1 MQRYNF
7 QFTGQR
13 FYRIEGGRLAGQLR
27 DVAYQATTTDF
38 WGSMRVV
45 GGPQTYVLG
54 GAFNC
59 GKAQPGQVAR
69 SATAARWR
77 CSRAS
82 TSSTPSRRRVD
93 EQLVASAG
101 RRREGAGRLQ
111 RRRAGRLRGG
121 ELEANLRWAN
131 NSLTTNGAMRS
142 RQVVVVSFVDGGAG
156 MAAGTVARTGNPD
169 VEELV
174 AASEQAAHD
183 AGPAEDAVP
192 LIASGPAGER
202 RQVPATGTPTRG
214 DLDRGVRRVR
224 AGAGGGLR
232 RRPRPRRPAVRLR
245 RALHDHDLPR
255 HLDGPAAAAR
265 PAHRPGRAQR
275 QEHHY
280 SRSVWAGVGTRD
292 FRDVSV
298 ADLAADVER
307 RLGWA
312 QRRVE
317 PAAGRYETVLPPSAV
332 SDLMLYAYWTMEA
345 RDADEGRNVYAAR
358 AAATASATG
367 WPSLPLTLRSDPH
380 EPGLEACPF
389 QVVSGSSGSA
399 SVFDNGMATPAVDW
413 ISGGVLTN
421 LIRPRAWALKT
432 TAPATAAVD
441 NLVLEQPGA
450 TASLDEMVAATDRG
464 LLLTT
469 LWYIR
474 EVDPQTLL
482 LTGLTRDG
490 VFLVEGGEVT
500 GAVNNFRFNESPVDL
515 LGRITEVGR
524 TERTLPREWSDWFT
538 RAAMPAVRVP
548 GLQHEQR
555 QPGQLSRV
563 ARRAPGSSFTHP
575 TAPLPQQSHPH
586 RRFHQVSAV
595 PPTAPRKP

>member
-1 MQRYNF
+1 MSSWSRPQDVV
-7 QFTGQR
+7 
-13 FYRIEGGRLAGQLR
+13 EKALAASSA
-27 DVAYQATTTDF
+27 D
-38 WGSMRVV
+38 
-45 GGPQTYVLG
+45 
-54 GAFNC
+54 
-59 GKAQPGQVAR
+59 GQVAFVVE
-69 SATAARWR
+69 
-77 CSRAS
+77 
-82 TSSTPSRRRVD
+82 SS
-93 EQLVASAG
+93 
-101 RRREGAGRLQ
+101 
-111 RRRAGRLRGG
+111 
-121 ELEANLRWAN
+121 EANLRWAN
-131 NSLTTNGAMRS
+131 NSLTTNGSMRS
-142 RQVVVVSFVDGGAG
+142 RRVVVVSFVDGGAG

-174 AASEQAAHD
+174 AASEQAARD

-192 LIASGPAGER
+192 LVSEAP
-202 RQVPATGTPTRG
+202 P
-214 DLDRGVRRVR
+214 
-224 AGAGGGLR
+224 GAGDWDADPAETSIGVFRDFAPALGEAFGGARDRDELLFGYAEHDMSTTYLGTSTGLR
-232 RRPRPRRPAVRLR
+232 LR
-245 RALHDHDLPR
+245 HDQ
-255 HLDGPAAAAR
+255 
-265 PAHRPGRAQR
+265 PGGRV
-275 QEHHY
+275 ELNGKSGDM
-280 SRSVWAGVGTRD
+280 SRSVWSGVGTRD
-292 FRDVSV
+292 FTDVSV
-298 ADLAADVER
+298 AGLVADVQR
-307 RLGWA
+307 KLGWS

-317 PAAGRYETVLPPSAV
+317 LPAQRYETLLPPSAV
-332 SDLMLYAYWTMEA
+332 SDLMIYAHWTMEA
-345 RDADEGRNVYAAR
+345 RDADEGRNVYAKPGGGNR
-358 AAATASATG
+358 VGERLAA
-367 WPSLPLTLRSDPH
+367 LPLTLRSDPF
-380 EPGLEACPF
+380 ESGLEACPF

-524 TERTLPREWSDWFT
+524 TRRTLPREWNDWFT

-548 GLQHEQR
+548 DFNM
-555 QPGQLSRV
+555 
-563 ARRAPGSSFTHP
+563 SS
-575 TAPLPQQSHPH
+575 
-586 RRFHQVSAV
+586 VSPAS
-595 PPTAPRKP
+595 